1 MIVQW
6 RHDREGVYTAIV
18 DGVPTE
24 WRAERNDNESASLK
38 WMLMRGDRSRPV
50 VEGSSRRYLAQR
62 LVEILRRPA
71 HEAVREDYSTRKE
84 AERSAKKQDVP
95 PTKVFR
101 SHGLWHVPAR
111 ESDSATTILVK
122 GGRVDLYLENE
133 SSPVVLPPDYGLVH
147 DPNGRDLDKC
157 SLFVGPIEVTDEP
170 ISQMSPEAV
179 EYFGSDYEARKAF
192 LDVPNEGWNLVGR
205 VVEIVYFRPG
215 KLEDDWRHK
224 FDAPQ
229 ELYRSGDWYLLRFPE
244 DCKLTHRGI
253 EKP

>member
-6 RHDREGVYTAIV
+6 RRDREGVYTAIV

-24 WRAERNDNESASLK
+24 WRAERNDNETGSLK
-38 WMLMRGDRSRPV
+38 WMLMRGSSPQPV
-50 VEGSSRRYLAQR
+50 VEGGSREYLTRR
-62 LVEILRRPA
+62 LVEILQRGASTA
-71 HEAVREDYSTRKE
+71 HE
-84 AERSAKKQDVP
+84 
-95 PTKVFR
+95 
-101 SHGLWHVPAR
+101 
-111 ESDSATTILVK
+111 SDAAPTILVK

-170 ISQMSPEAV
+170 ISQMPPEAV

-229 ELYRSGDWYLLRFPE
+229 ELYRSGGWYLLRFPE